1 MKSLTLSVLSGNASL
16 TWDDLGNTPIGS
28 SGSAVNIILRPG
40 FCFFDMLL
48 HNLPGGCHEQE
59 LSNACRMVPSPWRK
73 DRHFQTVYL
82 LLSFLNLPVLLLA
95 IN

>member
-1 MKSLTLSVLSGNASL
+1 MKSLTLSVLSGNASF

-28 SGSAVNIILRPG
+28 SGSAVNIISRPG

-59 LSNACRMVPSPWRK
+59 LSN
-73 DRHFQTVYL
+73 
-82 LLSFLNLPVLLLA
+82 LNLKMEPAEWFHLLRGKTD
-95 IN
+95 IFKPCTFFSPF